1 MFTHRL
7 RWPWI
12 AYLTVGAAA
21 VAAVMLS
28 AIAARAQ
35 PPMASASHV
44 GAKELMRRDLIG
56 MPGKEVVMSTIEVPP
71 GASSSPHRHDAQVFV
86 YVLEGKMIMQV
97 KGGPRMTLGPGD
109 TFYENPTDI
118 HSVSANASKTEPAKF
133 LAILIK
139 DKGAPGTRPVA
150 PADAQ

>member
-1 MFTHRL
+1 MFTRKL

-12 AYLTVGAAA
+12 GITAAA

-28 AIAARAQ
+28 AIAVRAH
-35 PPMASASHV
+35 SAAEPTSHSAV
-44 GAKELMRRDLIG
+44 KELMRKDLVA
-56 MPGKEVVMSTIEVPP
+56 MPGKEVVMSVIEVPP
-71 GASSSPHRHDAQVFV
+71 GVSGKPHRHDAQVFV

-97 KGGPRMTLGPGD
+97 KGGQPVTLGPGD

-118 HSVSANASKTEPAKF
+118 HSVSANASQSKPAKF

-139 DKGAPGTRPVA
+139 DKGAPGSRPVA